1 MKTISQSNAKK
12 RLFKIV
18 DAKRLNK
25 RSREFKLVA
34 DAIDQ
39 RCRRI
44 DTVWTTGSS
53 WKYSSLINETASVS
67 RILTEIGIE
76 FKTENDAPR
85 GGKTGEHLVLVT
97 KIKATKDFEKIKA

>member
-34 DAIDQ
+34 DAINEK
-39 RCRRI
+39 RKRI

-53 WKYSSLINETASVS
+53 WKYSTLINETKTVS
-67 RILTEIGIE
+67 SILTQIGIE
-76 FKTENDAPR
+76 FKVQKRRPPVD
-85 GGKTGEHLVLVT
+85 GKNRRAFGFNYQNQSYKRVRE
-97 KIKATKDFEKIKA
+97 D

>member
-34 DAIDQ
+34 DAINEKSK
-39 RCRRI
+39 RI

-53 WKYSSLINETASVS
+53 WKYSTLINETKTVS
-67 RILTEIGIE
+67 SILTQIGIE
-76 FKTENDAPR
+76 FKVENDAPR
-85 GGKTGEHLVLVT
+85 GGKTGEHLVLTT
-97 KIKATKDFEKIKA
+97 KIKATKEYEKIEA